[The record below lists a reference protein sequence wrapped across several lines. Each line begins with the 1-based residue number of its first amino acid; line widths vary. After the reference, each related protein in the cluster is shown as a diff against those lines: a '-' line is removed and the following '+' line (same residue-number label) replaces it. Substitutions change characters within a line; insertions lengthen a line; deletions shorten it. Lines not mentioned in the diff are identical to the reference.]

1 MQLRGSYEEKS
12 HVGIETRLCR
22 VCGTEYD
29 TGTLLLDARLQKTL
43 TRHVCTGYGLCPEHQ
58 KAKEEGYIFLIEVE
72 SDQPRGSPPRTG
84 TYILMKKELAAQ
96 LFNCPVAEFN
106 YIFPEAAAILGKL
119 QPGHSGGVAKA
130 ALTEAETPPQSDE
143 AIQ

>member
-1 MQLRGSYEEKS
+1 MKKNPMWGWKRASAAS
-12 HVGIETRLCR
+12 AARSMTWA
-22 VCGTEYD
+22 
-29 TGTLLLDARLQKTL
+29 LLLDARLQKTL

-72 SDQPRGSPPRTG
+72 SDQPRDSPPRTG

-106 YIFPEAAAILGKL
+106 YIFLEAAILGKL
-119 QPGHSGGVAKA
+119 QPGHSGGVAQA